1 MRFISVKMHRLAT
14 FSFFFMNGALAATWV
29 SRIPTIQE
37 KLGITEGVLGFVL
50 LGFSIGLLVALV
62 LISEWINRSGSKKVV
77 LASNIVACIMLPL
90 LGIFSHP
97 ILLFIGL
104 IIFGASLSAMDI
116 SMNEQAV
123 LVERKTE
130 KPIMASF
137 HAGYSIG
144 GVAGALFGSLM
155 AGNQSQNTMIHFLII
170 SAIFSIAAF
179 VLHSNLQLTDITR
192 KKESKKSTIQ
202 FPERAVW
209 VLGIIALASAFGEG
223 AAADWSAVFIQNEL
237 GATASSA
244 ALGFAAFSFMM
255 TGGRIFGDWLVRILK
270 PSRVVRIG
278 GFLAGLGFF
287 LAAWTN
293 QPWLAI
299 AGFGLVGLGLANVIP
314 TLFSTAGNLSGIN
327 PGTGIAGVATI
338 GYAGFLF
345 GPPLVGTIA
354 EIFSLR
360 EALSIVA
367 VIMMTLI
374 FSGRSLIQKNENEN
388 I

>member
-1 MRFISVKMHRLAT
+1 LRNISVKMHRLAT

-62 LISEWINRSGSKKVV
+62 LVSEWINRSGSKKVV
-77 LASNIVACIMLPL
+77 LASSIAACIALPL

-104 IIFGASLSAMDI
+104 IIFGASLSAMDV

-123 LVERKTE
+123 LVERRTG
-130 KPIMASF
+130 KPIMSSF

-155 AGNQSQNTMIHFLII
+155 AGNQSQNTMIQFLII

-179 VLHSNLQLTDITR
+179 ALYSNFQSTDVTR
-192 KKESKKSTIQ
+192 KKESKKTTIQ

-209 VLGIIALASAFGEG
+209 VLGIIALASTFGEG

-244 ALGFAAFSFMM
+244 ALGFAAFSLTM
-255 TGGRIFGDWLVRILK
+255 TGGRIFGDWLMRILK
-270 PSRVVRIG
+270 PSRVVRMG

-287 LAAWTN
+287 LAAWSN

-299 AGFGLVGLGLANVIP
+299 AGFGMVGLGLANVIP

-360 EALSIVA
+360 EALSIIA

-374 FSGRSLIQKNENEN
+374 LSGRSLIQKNENEN